1 MLLVGGNLSSQEV
14 SPERKPNWLILKEA
28 AQELVKMGKTVF
40 TRKELTMY
48 ARKLDPTRS
57 EASLDFEIDLV
68 TVNSNSKDKYRDPDK
83 LFLYRIDRGRYTL
96 YNPEIHGTIDSY
108 IYQKTP
114 PIRREFINEIAREL
128 EARGYRIEVKQSNK
142 PLTPNIVARV
152 DNEKIGVWL
161 VDPMQD
167 PLTQL
172 RTLAYIVGATI
183 LNRAFNK
190 HIVILPQPL
199 LSRIPLS
206 VREVLN
212 RMGVKLA
219 VLKEEKRYSV
229 TL

>member
-1 MLLVGGNLSSQEV
+1 MSNQEV

-96 YNPEIHGTIDSY
+96 YNPEIHGSIYSY
-108 IYQKTP
+108 IYQRAP
-114 PIRREFINEIAREL
+114 PIRREFINEIVREL
-128 EARGYRIEVKQSNK
+128 ESKGYQIEVKQSNK
-142 PLTPNIVARV
+142 PLTPNIVARI

-161 VDPMQD
+161 IDPMQD

-172 RTLAYIVGATI
+172 RMLAYIIGSTI
-183 LNRAFNK
+183 LNKSFNK
-190 HIVILPQPL
+190 HLVILPQPL
-199 LSRIPLS
+199 ISRIPLS
-206 VREVLN
+206 VRDMLN
-212 RMGVKLA
+212 KIGVKLA

-229 TL
+229 SL